1 MQLLLKQR
9 RGQEKYGVLSL
20 IIMKVYGYTYYVDA
34 TTEIIGGSHSDE
46 LINEKILLEDENN
59 LIEK

>member
-1 MQLLLKQR
+1 
-9 RGQEKYGVLSL
+9 
-20 IIMKVYGYTYYVDA
+20 MKVYGYTYYVDA
-34 TTEIIGGSHSDE
+34 TTGEIIGGSHYDE